1 MTEGNEGRGQRT
13 ARAVLAALGALVVL
27 GMAVRLLAIAI
38 QGGGT
43 DYIPWALKNY
53 FGGITP
59 AYLKLADAL
68 LDFRYAIDQTALGY
82 PPGYPAVL
90 AAFKLL
96 GLEDLQSMRVA
107 QAAIDC
113 AGVPLSYYLLR
124 RANLH
129 LALALCGAA
138 LYAVYPLWAFGS
150 IFLLAEFASPVLMLG
165 ALALTVH
172 CGDRERPA
180 TALLAATGAF
190 LGVAALIRPDL
201 LLLPG
206 MLGAWLVW
214 RHTNRR
220 GLAAAVVLL
229 AGFAVPMS
237 GWGLHNR
244 LVHGHWIFST
254 TGGGNALWEGLG
266 ALPNPYGFVLDDRKA
281 GEVLQSKGMKWLS
294 VEADRYFRSEYF
306 RAWREHP
313 EFVLSVIKWRWT
325 NLLTDSEKWLP
336 EAESTYRLKRF
347 LDLGGVLLVLA
358 AAIAFRRSPVRLLI
372 AVVPVVY
379 ALGSIGMTHW
389 EARYVRYVHL
399 SYLFALLMLLEL
411 AVVQARRLSR
421 RAGLAAL
428 ALPCA
433 ATAWAA
439 GDVVASARYEA
450 DGVRSI
456 ALAGAAEK
464 KGTLAPGVDL
474 CRLDFQP
481 AVEAARISRRG
492 CDLDLDTS
500 PEPYFYQ
507 AVATVPVP
515 EGSAVILR
523 YAGRIE
529 AGGLAV
535 GLLTGDG
542 ARFIAQASHPAT
554 GEFEGRLAGYAG
566 RRDAV
571 RVVVS
576 NFHPGGG
583 ASRATLSR
591 VEVQCHPVAC
601 TAGTP
606 GRQPGQNANSTA
618 PQGAR

>member
-1 MTEGNEGRGQRT
+1 MTEGKDPRGHRAT
-13 ARAVLAALGALVVL
+13 PAVLAALGAAVVL
-27 GMAVRLLAIAI
+27 AMAVRLLAIAI

-90 AAFKLL
+90 AAFKLA
-96 GLEDLQSMRVA
+96 GIEDLQSMRVA

-113 AGVPLSYYLLR
+113 AGVPLTYFLLR
-124 RANLH
+124 RAGLH
-129 LALALCGAA
+129 LALALCGAV

-180 TALLAATGAF
+180 PALLAITGVY
-190 LGVAALIRPDL
+190 LGIAALIRPDL

-325 NLLTDSEKWLP
+325 SLLTDSEKWLP
-336 EAESTYRLKRF
+336 EAESTFRLKRF
-347 LDLGGVLLVLA
+347 LDLGGVILVLA
-358 AAIAFRRSPVRLLI
+358 AAVAFRRSPVRLLI

-389 EARYVRYVHL
+389 EARYVRYVHF
-399 SYLFALLMLLEL
+399 SYLFSLLMLLDL
-411 AVVQARRLSR
+411 AVAHAGRLSR

-439 GDVVASARYEA
+439 GDVVASARYESNGTRA
-450 DGVRSI
+450 I
-456 ALAGAAEK
+456 ALARAADEKGA
-464 KGTLAPGVDL
+464 LAPGIDL

-481 AVEAARISRRG
+481 AVAEARIARRG
-492 CDLDLDTS
+492 CELDLATS
-500 PEPYFYQ
+500 PEPFFYQ
-507 AVATVPVP
+507 ALASVPVP

-523 YAGRIE
+523 YAGRIDS
-529 AGGLAV
+529 GGLSV

-542 ARFIAQASHPAT
+542 ARFIAQATHAAARDFD
-554 GEFEGRLAGYAG
+554 GKLAGYAG
-566 RRDAV
+566 KRDSV
-571 RVVVS
+571 RVVIS

-583 ASRATLSR
+583 SSKATLHR
-591 VEVQCHPVAC
+591 LEVQCYPTAC
-601 TAGTP
+601 GSGTP
-606 GRQPGQNANSTA
+606 GR
-618 PQGAR
+618 

>member
-1 MTEGNEGRGQRT
+1 MKAGFPFAATIR
-13 ARAVLAALGALVVL
+13 LAMLVAL
-27 GMAVRLLAIAI
+27 GMAVRLFAIEI

-43 DYIPWALKNY
+43 DYITWARANY

-59 AYLKLADAL
+59 LYLKLADAL
-68 LDFRYAIDQTALGY
+68 LDFRYAIDETALGY

-124 RANLH
+124 RAGVH
-129 LALALCGAA
+129 VALALCGAA

-150 IFLLAEFASPVLMLG
+150 TFLLAEFASPVLLLG

-172 CGDRERPA
+172 CADRERPA
-180 TALLAATGAF
+180 TALLAATGGY

-201 LLLPG
+201 LMLPG
-206 MLGAWLVW
+206 MLGAWIVW
-214 RHTNRR
+214 RHTNWR
-220 GLAAAVVLL
+220 GVAAAGVLL

-266 ALPNPYGFVLDDRKA
+266 ALPNPYGFVLDDLA
-281 GEVLQSKGMKWLS
+281 ASEVLRSKGMKRLS
-294 VEADRYFRSEYF
+294 VEGDRYFRSEYF

-325 NLLTDSEKWLP
+325 NLLTDSETWLP
-336 EAESTYRLKRF
+336 EAESTSRLDRF
-347 LDLGGVLLVLA
+347 LDQGGVLLVLV

-372 AVVPVVY
+372 VVVPVVY
-379 ALGSIGMTHW
+379 ALASIGMTHW
-389 EARYVRYVHL
+389 EPRYVRYVHL
-399 SYLFALLMLLEL
+399 SYLFALLMLLDL
-411 AVVQARRLSR
+411 AVVQVGRFSR
-421 RAGLAAL
+421 RAGLAVL

-450 DGVRSI
+450 DAARAI
-456 ALAGAAEK
+456 ALAGAAEE
-464 KGTLAPGVDL
+464 KGTLAPGIDL
-474 CRLDFQP
+474 CRLDFEP
-481 AVEAARISRRG
+481 AVAAARLSRRG
-492 CDLDLDTS
+492 CDLDLVTS
-500 PEPYFYQ
+500 PEPFFYQ
-507 AVATVPVP
+507 AAATVPVP
-515 EGSAVILR
+515 EGSVVILR

-529 AGGLAV
+529 TGGLAV
-535 GLLTGDG
+535 GLVTEDD
-542 ARFIAQASHPAT
+542 ARFIAQASHPAA

-566 RRDAV
+566 RGDAV
-571 RVVVS
+571 RVMIS
-576 NFHPGGG
+576 NFHSGGG
-583 ASRATLSR
+583 ASQATLSR
-591 VEVQCHPVAC
+591 VEVQCYPVAC
-601 TAGTP
+601 TAGAP
-606 GRQPGQNANSTA
+606 GRQPEQDASPQA
-618 PQGAR
+618 PHDAR